1 MRAKVLR
8 RHAAPS
14 AVRPFALVRCRL
26 KRIFRLAARVSR
38 APDRA
43 TRWNPNA
50 LLRSFLARVPHTS
63 QASCAVC
70 ASIRAATHQ
79 RRRRSR
85 GQAACAY
92 ASAKSIGGRIH
103 ATFRALRSTRIA
115 RHTVRSPGRG
125 RLSPKTDPTHRSV
138 RTRWRHRH
146 HRAHPCQ
153 PDAGRP
159 ESDGGRRQPSRRGQ
173 HARTHACCNI
183 DLYISTL
190 ASAVPFVKQERLRPL
205 ALTSTQRTK
214 VLPDVP
220 TMQEAGIEG
229 YSYETW
235 YGIQVP
241 SATPKPIVEKL
252 NRILVRAVESPTV
265 RSQMEKIGIEPVTA
279 TPQQFAAHI
288 RSEIDKWGGVVR
300 TAGLAARR

>member
-1 MRAKVLR
+1 M
-8 RHAAPS
+8 
-14 AVRPFALVRCRL
+14 
-26 KRIFRLAARVSR
+26 
-38 APDRA
+38 
-43 TRWNPNA
+43 
-50 LLRSFLARVPHTS
+50 
-63 QASCAVC
+63 
-70 ASIRAATHQ
+70 
-79 RRRRSR
+79 
-85 GQAACAY
+85 
-92 ASAKSIGGRIH
+92 
-103 ATFRALRSTRIA
+103 
-115 RHTVRSPGRG
+115 
-125 RLSPKTDPTHRSV
+125 
-138 RTRWRHRH
+138 
-146 HRAHPCQ
+146 
-153 PDAGRP
+153 
-159 ESDGGRRQPSRRGQ
+159 
-173 HARTHACCNI
+173 
-183 DLYISTL
+183 
-190 ASAVPFVKQERLRPL
+190 PFVKQERLRPL